1 VTLPAEILTITTGD
15 PRVAVRRTLRL
26 PVNAQLSGDAVQAD
40 IRNLSESGLL
50 VETAVD
56 LAIGEILYLELPE
69 AEIIEAAVI
78 WSRGRFFGCEFKAS
92 LPKRVLSATL
102 LLSPNNRP
110 ERNPVASTVG
120 VPVADEDSFGNE
132 IDRSSLP
139 VLVISLVVLILLVII
154 GLYALLER
162 VAVPH

>member
-15 PRVAVRRTLRL
+15 QRVAVRRTLRL
-26 PVNAQLSGDAVQAD
+26 PVNAQLSGGAVQAE
-40 IRNLSESGLL
+40 IRDLSESGLL
-50 VETAVD
+50 VETTVD

-92 LPKRVLSATL
+92 LPKRVLSAAL
-102 LLSPNNRP
+102 LLSPSTRP
-110 ERNPVASTVG
+110 GDPVAWTVN
-120 VPVADEDSFGNE
+120 VPVGEEDSFGNE
-132 IDRSSLP
+132 MDRSSLP
-139 VLVISLVVLILLVII
+139 VLVISLVVLILVAII

-162 VAVPH
+162 VAVPR